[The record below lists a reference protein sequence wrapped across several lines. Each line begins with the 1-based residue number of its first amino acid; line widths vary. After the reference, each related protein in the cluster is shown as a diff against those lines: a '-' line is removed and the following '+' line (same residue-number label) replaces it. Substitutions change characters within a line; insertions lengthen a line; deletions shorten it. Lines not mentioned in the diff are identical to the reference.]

1 MHELLLFSGV
11 VVCHKSEGISFRE
24 LVLMS
29 VFTTVCADSSLDV
42 LRYAR
47 S

>member
-1 MHELLLFSGV
+1 MHELLLLFGV
-11 VVCHKSEGISFRE
+11 VVCHKSEGIPFRE
-24 LVLMS
+24 LVLTS
-29 VFTTVCADSSLDV
+29 VFTTVCADASLDV